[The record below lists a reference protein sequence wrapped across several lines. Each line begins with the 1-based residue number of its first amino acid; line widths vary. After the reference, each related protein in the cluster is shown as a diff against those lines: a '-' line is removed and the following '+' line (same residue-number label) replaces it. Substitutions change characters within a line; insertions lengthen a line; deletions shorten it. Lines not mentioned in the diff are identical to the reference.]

1 MTIDEVQWFQE
12 ELEMALDAAQG
23 YLDTIEKEKEETG
36 LIAPDGPETQ
46 LCLTIHYTRLAFE
59 DHGSLEMPAPLHQH
73 QGSSTSTSG
82 PATLA
87 TEVAK
92 KALNNVPFA
101 GDNRVEWMQSRLDVG
116 QYVQRQIEEIEGDRA
131 VDIVGCGPALMLA
144 QLHNAVAANESLTG
158 CRVNLHTERF
168 YM

>member
-1 MTIDEVQWFQE
+1 MQWFQE

-23 YLDTIEKEKEETG
+23 YLDTMEKEKEEAG
-36 LIAPDGPETQ
+36 LIAPEGPETQ

-59 DHGSLEMPAPLHQH
+59 DPLHQH

-82 PATLA
+82 TATLT
-87 TEVAK
+87 TEEAK
-92 KALNNVPFA
+92 KAPTTVPFA
-101 GDNRVEWMQSRLDVG
+101 EDNRVEWVQSRLDVG
-116 QYVQRQIEEIEGDRA
+116 QYVREQIEEIGGDRA

-144 QLHNAVAANESLTG
+144 QLHNVVAANESLTG
-158 CRVNLHTERF
+158 CCVNLHTERF